1 MGIKA
6 DRTHKMMFDGC
17 LVWGWSALDMSWI
30 FIMPVHLESCSSP
43 AGING
48 MNLEAVFH
56 HIMAVYNGLTVFIYM
71 TYMSGWWFQ
80 TWLLFST
87 IYGMS
92 SFPLTFIFFKMV
104 KTTNQNTT
112 TYFAAHGWLLLSQRL
127 WNAPPMPGS
136 TRTWQKRRRQL
147 RLTVCSLS
155 PLIFDTPS

>member
-1 MGIKA
+1 
-6 DRTHKMMFDGC
+6 
-17 LVWGWSALDMSWI
+17 
-30 FIMPVHLESCSSP
+30 MPVHLESCSSP

-104 KTTNQNTT
+104 KTTNQMIFFSFLFGILFLPQQIWCHAKAVGFTHTADLFNPLD
-112 TYFAAHGWLLLSQRL
+112 GNRCRC
-127 WNAPPMPGS
+127 NPGV
-136 TRTWQKRRRQL
+136 L
-147 RLTVCSLS
+147 
-155 PLIFDTPS
+155 P